1 MIFLKENI
9 LKFSRSKGFIRTLS
23 FAIFGLVA
31 FSKPAREIDLLNVLL
46 SVSIGLFFGGL
57 YHFFLCNFM
66 KPFNRDLKEKYG
78 KKAVKRA
85 AQTGM
90 AYLFPFAAVSLVSR
104 FVLGW
109 SLVTP
114 LLSSALVVCAF
125 AAANYV
131 NMLKEKPRVANVVVA
146 FSIGSIFAVLWIYYS
161 IFASRLAIYAE
172 AGLRILHLFLRDV
185 FKT

>member
-1 MIFLKENI
+1 MKESI
-9 LKFSRSKGFIRTLS
+9 LKFSRSKGFIRALS

-31 FSKPAREIDLLNVLL
+31 FSKPAREIDLLNVVL

-57 YHFFLCNFM
+57 YHFFLCSFM
-66 KPFNRDLKEKYG
+66 KPFNRDLRDKYG

-90 AYLFPFAAVSLVSR
+90 AYLFPFAAVSLISR

-125 AAANYV
+125 AAANSV
-131 NMLKEKPRVANVVVA
+131 NMLKEKPRVANVVVG
-146 FSIGSIFAVLWIYYS
+146 FLVGSIFATLWVYYS
-161 IFASRLAIYAE
+161 AFAAKLPIYAE
-172 AGLRILHLFLRDV
+172 GGIRLLHLFLTNF

>member
-1 MIFLKENI
+1 MKESI
-9 LKFSRSKGFIRTLS
+9 LKFSKAKGFIRILS

-46 SVSIGLFFGGL
+46 SVAMGLFFGGL
-57 YHFFLCNFM
+57 YHFFLLTFM

-78 KKAVKRA
+78 KKTVKRA

-90 AYLFPFAAVSLVSR
+90 AYLFPFAAVSFVSR

-125 AAANYV
+125 AAASYV
-131 NMLKEKPRVANVVVA
+131 NMLKEKPRAANMVVA
-146 FSIGSIFAVLWIYYS
+146 FLIGSISATLWIYYS
-161 IFASRLAIYAE
+161 AFASRLPMYAE
-172 AGLRILHLFLRDV
+172 GGIRLLYLFLTGV
-185 FKT
+185 FKI